1 MIGGNNHMPEII
13 PTGEQQQLA
22 KLIDVRIQEKFDTL
36 ANWEKNNPVLLRG
49 EMGFAALDI
58 NNDMSVGNIRVK
70 IGDGKHT

>member
-1 MIGGNNHMPEII
+1 MPVTG

-49 EMGFAALDI
+49 EMGFAALNI
-58 NNDMSVGNIRVK
+58 NNGMNVGNIRVK
-70 IGDGKHT
+70 IGDGIHA